1 LLGHIQALGA
11 HSAMNRRT
19 LRRAAISVA
28 IVLCIASLKWPQVQ
42 GVATILLLLVIFEYV
57 LLTQENIELF
67 RRQLERQERVH
78 VHFELICRN
87 GPLLIRVSNLGVWN
101 FLVDAIHVRTQDI
114 DEFHYSTA
122 DVVESG
128 KTALIDLPREVCA
141 GRPLT
146 VDLEITL
153 EVVGMDVRS
162 KTEPQCFNVGMALD
176 GIPNRVKRGADAIW
190 SLTCPKCN
198 ASFGGLLLLSLQGL
212 KTFDDVFARKREA
225 LEDFRNSC
233 PNHASRWLMKNED
246 G

>member
-57 LLTQENIELF
+57 LLTQENTELF

-87 GPLLIRVSNLGVWN
+87 GPLLIRVSNLGVSN

-176 GIPNRVKRGADAIW
+176 GIPNRVKRGVDAIW

-198 ASFGGLLLLSLQGL
+198 AGLLLLSLQGL
-212 KTFDDVFARKREA
+212 ETFDDVFARKREA
-225 LEDFRNSC
+225 LEDFQNSC
-233 PNHASRWLMKNED
+233 PNHASKWLMKNED